1 MELLNQA
8 KYKRECYIMKKEEII
23 TKVVNVIIDTME
35 KKNVLPWDQGI
46 LPVNGIEAISW
57 STGKAYTGINRLVLN
72 MAGNRNGEY
81 ATFNNIKQ
89 AGGKVRKGEKSLPV
103 IYYMMWNKEE
113 KRPAEKND
121 NPDDVVPLLR
131 LYNVFDVTTQV
142 DWSDKG
148 YKSKR
153 TEIPEITEVETDKNI
168 DSMIDTFAINT
179 NLIIEYDAVE
189 SAYYKPLNHSVH
201 LYKSEYHKTLA
212 GYYGTAFHE
221 LIHSTSKGLKR
232 PLGVGFGSEK
242 YSAEEIVAECGAMLL
257 GNILG
262 IATENENNNSAVYI
276 AGWKKSIKENPSW
289 LFEGIT
295 KAEKAVDY
303 FLQNSK

>member
-1 MELLNQA
+1 
-8 KYKRECYIMKKEEII
+8 
-23 TKVVNVIIDTME
+23 
-35 KKNVLPWDQGI
+35 
-46 LPVNGIEAISW
+46 
-57 STGKAYTGINRLVLN
+57 
-72 MAGNRNGEY
+72 
-81 ATFNNIKQ
+81 
-89 AGGKVRKGEKSLPV
+89 
-103 IYYMMWNKEE
+103 
-113 KRPAEKND
+113 
-121 NPDDVVPLLR
+121 
-131 LYNVFDVTTQV
+131 
-142 DWSDKG
+142 
-148 YKSKR
+148 
-153 TEIPEITEVETDKNI
+153 
-168 DSMIDTFAINT
+168 MIDNFAINT
-179 NLIIEYDAVE
+179 KLQIEYDAIE

-201 LYKSEYHKTLA
+201 LYKPEYHKTLA

-262 IATENENNNSAVYI
+262 IATEKENNNSAVYI
-276 AGWKKSIKENPSW
+276 AGWKKSIKQNPAW

>member
-1 MELLNQA
+1 
-8 KYKRECYIMKKEEII
+8 MKKEDII
-23 TKVVNVIIDTME
+23 NKVIGIIIDTME
-35 KKNVLPWDQGI
+35 KKNLLPWDQGI

-72 MAGNRNGEY
+72 MAGNRSGEY

-103 IYYMMWNKEE
+103 IYYMMWNKAE
-113 KRPAEKND
+113 KRPAERDDAK
-121 NPDDVVPLLR
+121 DDVIPLLK
-131 LYNVFDVTTQV
+131 LYNVFDITTQV

-153 TEIPEITEVETDKNI
+153 AEIPEVKEVQTNKDI
-168 DSMIDTFAINT
+168 DNMIDTFAINT
-179 NLIIEYDAVE
+179 KLQIEYDAIE

-201 LYKSEYHKTLA
+201 LYKPEYHKTLA

-232 PLGVGFGSEK
+232 PLGSGFGSEK